1 MYLGRREA
9 TCKALRLGREEQRHC
24 APTAK
29 EKKKQRTIKALM
41 EDTSPTTHIDKR
53 AKKRRR
59 RLISMGPFCCDDGK
73 ETDQQ
78 TIQSAGDKAQSYE
91 TIRRKKTHRAE
102 ENKGEEDL

>member
-1 MYLGRREA
+1 
-9 TCKALRLGREEQRHC
+9 
-24 APTAK
+24 
-29 EKKKQRTIKALM
+29 
-41 EDTSPTTHIDKR
+41 
-53 AKKRRR
+53 
-59 RLISMGPFCCDDGK
+59 MGPFCCDDGK